1 MDNKEQ
7 CRAEFEAW
15 KGYPLPPFNSDGQFE
30 LDWLHREFVAFV
42 AGLNRRAPAPQ
53 AAQPGLTNATVDGGD
68 ASHNHVYVR
77 MDDKPSKELWTVG
90 ARCHLSE
97 AATSPAPAVVQ
108 MTDEQIIDIWAK
120 ERRSAVHAGGM
131 IADPVKFARAILA
144 AAEMKHG

>member
-53 AAQPGLTNATVDGGD
+53 AALPTEGVPFPPLEFPVMT
-68 ASHNHVYVR
+68 HNKLGPLWDRLGMQLYALKYSDLVR
-77 MDDKPSKELWTVG
+77 V
-90 ARCHLSE
+90 
-97 AATSPAPAVVQ
+97 ATSPATAVVLS
-108 MTDEQIIDIWAK
+108 DSQIDDMAFGYCPSGKIG
-120 ERRSAVHAGGM
+120 ELR
-131 IADPVKFARAILA
+131 KFAKAILSA
-144 AAEMKHG
+144 SGVKNA